1 MTSERERVY
10 ARESEQQ
17 SETEKGTDRQR
28 ARVREGEGERDRQ
41 TEPRDRVP
49 GLPDV
54 DWGHTIRLG
63 VSRHNQRQSEG
74 AG

>member
-1 MTSERERVY
+1 VKSERERVY

-41 TEPRDRVP
+41 TEPRDP